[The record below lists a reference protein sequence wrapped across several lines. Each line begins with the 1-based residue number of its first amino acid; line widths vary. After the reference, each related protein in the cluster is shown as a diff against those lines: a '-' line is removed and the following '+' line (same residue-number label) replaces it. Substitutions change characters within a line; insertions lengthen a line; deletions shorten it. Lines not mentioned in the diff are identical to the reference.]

1 MLVPS
6 KRMIAASAELI
17 RLRRI
22 VKEFEDEERAK
33 GGKKFTSKKNNDA
46 EEALAASQKKVAE
59 LEKKLADY
67 YKSQEPYI
75 PEYVNID
82 DHKKSAQEVES
93 TDSEEDF
100 GKTDKFEVDQ
110 TDLPSFF
117 NPNAE
122 KFSESIPGK
131 FTRGPY
137 YPNEYLDT
145 ELMDDIFNEKK
156 ATFEEKECTLW
167 AVMDCGK
174 EKVAGGRIVA
184 DGALCLSMVS
194 GKIVSPNQYKQ
205 VIEPPDVLV
214 KAVKILV
221 NRRLLYFL
229 ERSSIA
235 C

>member
-1 MLVPS
+1 M
-6 KRMIAASAELI
+6 
-17 RLRRI
+17 
-22 VKEFEDEERAK
+22 
-33 GGKKFTSKKNNDA
+33 
-46 EEALAASQKKVAE
+46 AE

-75 PEYVNID
+75 PEYVNVD
-82 DHKKSAQEVES
+82 DHKKSAQEFES

-100 GKTDKFEVDQ
+100 GKTDKFE
-110 TDLPSFF
+110 
-117 NPNAE
+117 E

-167 AVMDCGK
+167 AVMDGGK

-194 GKIVSPNQYKQ
+194 GKIVSPNQYKPTTCSPSLQ
-205 VIEPPDVLV
+205 MATTFDAQKQSVSPKLA
-214 KAVKILV
+214 K
-221 NRRLLYFL
+221 
-229 ERSSIA
+229 